1 MKRNLFSLSHK
12 INFSCDQGELV
23 PIGLVEVLP
32 GDIFRHGTSLLI
44 RLAPMLAPVFTQLN
58 VTVFQFY
65 VPTRIVWDD
74 FEKFITGGPD
84 GDDASEHPVI
94 GFAGGVAVGS
104 LGDYFGIPPGVNN
117 VGGAGVAGG
126 VSAIP
131 FRMYAK
137 IFNEWIRD
145 QDLDAELAV
154 STASGLDTTTNT
166 TLQNIRWE
174 KDYFTAAR
182 PFEQKGPTVT
192 IPVGGMAPVKGIGA
206 ITNNSLAASTQSMW
220 ETDDN
225 TINSGP
231 TINSNTANT
240 NIGLRMASNNFP
252 SATNLPQVYAD
263 LSAVTGI
270 PVTELRLANAIQRF
284 MELSSHRGSRYVEY
298 LLSRFGVRSSDARLQ
313 RPELLS
319 RSKQVVQISEVLAT
333 AEGTNTDV
341 GDLKGHGIGAMRT
354 NRYMRMFE
362 EHGYVLTLMAVQPK
376 TMYPQGLHK
385 TWSRRDKYDYF
396 QPETQFIGDQEVLN
410 KEVYA
415 GAATPDGTFG
425 WTPRYQEY
433 REQPNRIAG
442 EFRTSTLD
450 FWHQARIFSSEPALN
465 AAFVT
470 SDPTERI
477 FAVPSQDVLYVTANH
492 SLQARR
498 VLSKHGTPFLR

>member
-1 MKRNLFSLSHK
+1 MKRNLMSLSHK
-12 INFSCDQGELV
+12 VNLSCNQGALI
-23 PIGLVEVLP
+23 PIGLIEVLP

-44 RLAPMLAPVFTQLN
+44 RMAPMLAPIFSQVN
-58 VTVFQFY
+58 VTIFQFY
-65 VPTRIVWDD
+65 VPNRIVWDD
-74 FEKFITGGPD
+74 FENFITGGPD
-84 GDDASEHPVI
+84 GDDASIHPYI
-94 GFAGGVAVGS
+94 TFASGVAVGS
-104 LGDYFGIPPGVNN
+104 LGDHFGIPPGVNN
-117 VGGAGVAGG
+117 VGGTGASGG
-126 VSAIP
+126 VNALP
-131 FRMYAK
+131 YRGYAK

-145 QDLDAELAV
+145 EDLDTELVV
-154 STASGLDTTTNT
+154 STASGQDTTTNT

-182 PFEQKGPTVT
+182 PFEQKGPSVT
-192 IPVGGMAPVKGIGA
+192 IPVGSTAPVRGLYVGTGNTQGIGGVQA
-206 ITNNSLAASTQSMW
+206 VGTAATGSNSMSATSNMFAASKSAGATAAA
-220 ETDDN
+220 TAF
-225 TINSGP
+225 NS
-231 TINSNTANT
+231 TNAN
-240 NIGLRMASNNFP
+240 
-252 SATNLPQVYAD
+252 VYAD
-263 LSAVTGI
+263 LAAVTGI
-270 PVTELRLANAIQRF
+270 PVTELRLANALQRF

-341 GDLKGHGIGAMRT
+341 GDLKGHGIGAMRS

-362 EHGYVLTLMAVQPK
+362 EHGYVFTLAAVQPK
-376 TMYPQGLHK
+376 AFYPQGLHR

-396 QPETQFIGDQEVLN
+396 QPETQFIGDQEILN
-410 KEVYA
+410 KEIYA
-415 GAATPDGTFG
+415 AAATPGGTFG

-433 REQPNRIAG
+433 REQPNRLSG
-442 EFRTSTLD
+442 EFRTTTLD

-477 FAVPSQDVLYVTANH
+477 FAVPSQDVLYLTANH

-498 VLSKHGTPFLR
+498 VMSREGTPFLR

>member
-12 INFSCDQGELV
+12 VNLSCDQGELV

-32 GDIFRHGTSLLI
+32 GDIFCHGTSLLI
-44 RLAPMLAPVFTQLN
+44 RLSPLLAPVFSQLN

-65 VPTRIVWDD
+65 VPTRIVWDN
-74 FEKFITGGPD
+74 FEKFITGGQD
-84 GDDASEHPVI
+84 GDDATVAPTI
-94 GFAGGVAVGS
+94 TFASGVAVGS
-104 LGDYFGIPPGVNN
+104 LSDYFGLTPGV
-117 VGGAGVAGG
+117 APLPA

-131 FRMYAK
+131 FRAYAK

-145 QDLDAELAV
+145 EDLDTELVV
-154 STASGLDTTTNT
+154 STGDGNDTTTNT

-192 IPVGGMAPVKGIGA
+192 IPVGGQAPVNRVDA
-206 ITNNSLAASTQSMW
+206 APNNWRAFIAGGNTQPAAAGLGVINATADVRDTSVGNLLNFDPRGSL
-220 ETDDN
+220 
-225 TINSGP
+225 
-231 TINSNTANT
+231 
-240 NIGLRMASNNFP
+240 
-252 SATNLPQVYAD
+252 YAD

-270 PVTELRLANAIQRF
+270 PVTELRLANALQRF
-284 MELSSHRGSRYVEY
+284 METSSHRGSRYVEY

-333 AEGTNTDV
+333 AEGTNTEV
-341 GDLKGHGIGAMRT
+341 GDLKGHGIGTMRS

-376 TMYPQGLHK
+376 TMYVQGIHR
-385 TWSRRDKYDYF
+385 TWSRTDKYDYF
-396 QPETQFIGDQEVLN
+396 QPETQFIGDQEILN
-410 KEVYA
+410 KEIYA
-415 GAATPDGTFG
+415 GAAVPGGTFG

-433 REQPNRIAG
+433 REQGNRIAG
-442 EFRTSTLD
+442 EFRQTSLD

-465 AAFVT
+465 SAFVT
-470 SDPTERI
+470 SNPTERI
-477 FAVPSQDVLYVTANH
+477 FAVPSQDVLYITANH

-498 VLSKHGTPFLR
+498 VLSKEGTPFLR